1 MRRESHVR
9 FGGRAEETDRPKGR
23 HRASARPY
31 TEHPTREGK
40 VYRAVVLD
48 VFSRRVVGWSIDTM
62 PTAALVTN
70 ALGMCAGM
78 AIEQREPD
86 GTVIHSDSAPSSP
99 RGRSPGAHPARARLR
114 PHALH
119 GLGRGLPVTTM
130 PSSSRSG
137 AGCRSSSSTVG
148 NGGRASSSPTRS
160 SSTSRSSTIASVVT
174 RRLACLP
181 RSSSRLGTSQRQSH
195 ESSLATPRNSGQPTV
210 PEAATQSAAGAVGS

>member
-1 MRRESHVR
+1 MRV
-9 FGGRAEETDRPKGR
+9 
-23 HRASARPY
+23 ARPVRRAGRGDGPV
-31 TEHPTREGK
+31 ERPAPRLGPTPTPSTRRGK
-40 VYRAVVLD
+40 AR
-48 VFSRRVVGWSIDTM
+48 FT
-62 PTAALVTN
+62 
-70 ALGMCAGM
+70 
-78 AIEQREPD
+78 
-86 GTVIHSDSAPSSP
+86 APSSSTSSAGGSSA
-99 RGRSPGAHPARARLR
+99 GRSIRCRPPPWSPTPWACAQAWRSSSANPTGPLSTRTVHPVHLVGVHPARARLR